1 MYFQYKRQHIC
12 IEDANISGGF
22 SKIYLHSSK
31 KTISDGDQYI
41 FNIEKRQK
49 RGLKSNTGQSVRQS
63 KILL

>member
-12 IEDANISGGF
+12 IEDTNVSGGF

-41 FNIEKRQK
+41 FNTEKDKKGDLSLTQ
-49 RGLKSNTGQSVRQS
+49 GNP
-63 KILL
+63 